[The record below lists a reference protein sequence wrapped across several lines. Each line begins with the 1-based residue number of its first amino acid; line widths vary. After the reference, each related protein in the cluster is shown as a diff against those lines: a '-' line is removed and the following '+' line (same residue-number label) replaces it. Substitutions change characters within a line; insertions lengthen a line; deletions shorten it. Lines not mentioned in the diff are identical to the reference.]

1 MKSTETKKKKE
12 VEKGQGAEVE
22 VEVRRRVQEAR
33 KKEDMAKKSKY
44 FIIYY

>member
-12 VEKGQGAEVE
+12 VENGQGAKVE
-22 VEVRRRVQEAR
+22 VGRRVKEAR